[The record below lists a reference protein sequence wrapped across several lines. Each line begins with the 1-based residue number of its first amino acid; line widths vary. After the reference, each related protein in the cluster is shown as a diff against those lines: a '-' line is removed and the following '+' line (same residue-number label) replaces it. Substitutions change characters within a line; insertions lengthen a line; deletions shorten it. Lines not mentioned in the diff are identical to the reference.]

1 MINGNCKIVIERRR
15 VLDVFEAYVKKYN
28 IEDEKIRLKAEHT
41 YRVSALCEQIAKSIE
56 LSDEDVELA
65 WFLGMLHDIG
75 RFEQVKRYGTF
86 MDAQSVNHAEFGAAL
101 LFDEGLIK
109 EFADCSVDENV
120 QKCPESNEG
129 NASCLNDEKDDM
141 NLIRDAIA
149 WHSAYRLPETM
160 DERTRMFCDILRDA
174 DKVDILRVN
183 VEFSFE
189 DIYNVPLDVLRN
201 CEVADAVM
209 HAVDEQHA
217 VFREWRKTPVDYLV
231 GHICLVYEMVYPETV
246 REVVK
251 QGYLNKLLNF
261 ESENEKAQRQF
272 REIRNKMERY
282 LSDKIS

>member
-109 EFADCSVDENV
+109 EFADCSVDGNE
-120 QKCPESNEG
+120 QIYPESSEG
-129 NASCLNDEKDDM
+129 NASCLNDEKYYM
-141 NLIRDAIA
+141 NLIRDVIA

-209 HAVDEQHA
+209 QAVDEQHA

-231 GHICLVYEMVYPETV
+231 GHICLVYEMVYRETV

-261 ESENEKAQRQF
+261 ESENEKARGQF
-272 REIRNKMERY
+272 QEIRNKMERY
-282 LSDKIS
+282 LCDKIS

>member
-1 MINGNCKIVIERRR
+1 MINSNCKIVIERRR

-41 YRVSALCEQIAKSIE
+41 YRVSALCEQIAKSIG

-65 WFLGMLHDIG
+65 WLLGMLHDIG

-109 EFADCSVDENV
+109 EFADCSVDGNE
-120 QKCPESNEG
+120 QIYPESSEG

-141 NLIRDAIA
+141 NLIRNAIA

-209 HAVDEQHA
+209 QAVDEQHA

-231 GHICLVYEMVYPETV
+231 GHICLVYEMVYRETV

-261 ESENEKAQRQF
+261 ESENEKARGQF
-272 REIRNKMERY
+272 QEIRNKMERY
-282 LSDKIS
+282 LCDKIS

>member
-28 IEDEKIRLKAEHT
+28 LEDEKIRLKAEHT
-41 YRVSALCEQIAKSIE
+41 YRVSALCEQIAKSIG

-109 EFADCSVDENV
+109 EFADCSVDGNE
-120 QKCPESNEG
+120 QIYPESSEG
-129 NASCLNDEKDDM
+129 NASCLNDEKYNM

-209 HAVDEQHA
+209 QAVDEQHA